1 MGCTKLNKGGVFSSY
16 LFFKPKKISAF
27 FIFFVDFTLT
37 SCDNI
42 NMKTKNFTYR
52 INQDMYKKIKILKK
66 LKNNSLQRII
76 TDLLNKEIKNEE
88 QQNS

>member
-1 MGCTKLNKGGVFSSY
+1 M
-16 LFFKPKKISAF
+16 KPKFFSAF
-27 FIFFVDFTLT
+27 FIFFIDFILT

-52 INQDMYKKIKILKK
+52 VNADMYKKIKILKK

-76 TDLLNKEIKNEE
+76 TDLLNKEI
-88 QQNS
+88 QQNEQNT